1 MSTLSWIKNN
11 LNVLERNELEAC
23 GESCPCDKCYPMPV
37 YVSAYAPSFSE
48 MPSDTLFYSNKY
60 NLFLEKNSGTWEYVA
75 TIDGCKCSVGQ
86 TRMAFAYGWQPLL
99 YHFPWYFAPID
110 SRKCA
115 HVLTNLDVWR
125 SEFWKYYNDSQN
137 LAWLL
142 SDACGRHLTISDDC
156 GSFGGGCECN
166 MIKFASCEYGNYDF
180 CASAAEFN
188 ACLDGSV
195 PCCTAMTIN
204 PNPPLEVSAS
214 HQSEYDEIGYAW
226 SACFDSPEEAFTG
239 QPIFGLK
246 FAKFQLWWK
255 LWEQA
260 NPELSWRDIYQTVF
274 SDDEVYEVPL
284 QYVYSGIKYPFCC
297 HQNGLCT
304 GPVDVCPD
312 MCSDSRTYVVYTFE
326 YTEFTAT
333 DEDIGE
339 TTYHAL
345 SFDSNGECALKMEI
359 FSDADGSL
367 LNVINT
373 TIYKPPISTDD
384 CPPVPCEEWTTEA
397 LIARAMNI
405 YNEHWEYKGVLVKKD
420 GDPYTDIIKLD
431 GTDARVV
438 SSGRFEDDCGLS
450 ASDVACEHC
459 AEDTTMVLVL
469 VYTDEPITEDS
480 DPVCGY
486 AYYCISGDIE
496 DEYYGSCY
504 SICNWVD
511 EVRDE
516 DGVLCGKINLDAVAR
531 PDELHAYR
539 DIPPGDPVTVLDIY
553 WTPFTEGG
561 GWGTMVKIGSES
573 ISVPDYHCMDG
584 STLAYCD
591 VCDDGKYYGI
601 HVKGRKETD
610 QYFGNGSC
618 YYGFA
623 LPYIWSCEQIKY
635 YTENPE
641 EFIAD
646 YTYDPQAQ
654 GFVPTWSIAAGPF
667 DSYAEAVAALKKYT
681 ISCRY
686 WCDWDCV
693 SRPGCVGDLSY
704 YCIDMFTAEAYSGV
718 ACVGSTPGGLGS
730 SSCAGAGSRSAV
742 SIIGEDPDCYFHH
755 SWQ

>member
-1 MSTLSWIKNN
+1 MLMSTLSWIKNN
-11 LNVLERNELEAC
+11 LNILDRNKLEVC
-23 GESCPCDKCYPMPV
+23 GTTCPCDICYPMPV
-37 YVSAYAPSFSE
+37 YVSAHAPAFSE

-60 NLFLEKNSGTWEYVA
+60 NFFIEKNNGSWEYVS

-86 TRMAFAYGWQPLL
+86 TRVAFAYGWQPLL

-156 GSFGGGCECN
+156 GSLGGGCECN
-166 MIKFASCEYGNYDF
+166 MIKFASCEYADYDF
-180 CASAAEFN
+180 CKSQSEFN
-188 ACLDGSV
+188 ACLDGTV
-195 PCCTAMTIN
+195 PCCASMTIN
-204 PNPPLEVSAS
+204 PNPPLDVSS
-214 HQSEYDEIGYAW
+214 STQSAYDEIGYAW

-405 YNEHWEYKGVLVKKD
+405 YNEHWTYTGVLVKKD
-420 GDPYTDIIKLD
+420 GNPYTDIIKLD

-450 ASDVACEHC
+450 AGDVKCDHC
-459 AEDTTMVLVL
+459 AEGTTMVLML
-469 VYTDEPITEDS
+469 VYTDEPVTEDS

-486 AYYCISGDIE
+486 AYYCITGDIE

-504 SICNWVD
+504 SVCYWTD
-511 EVRDE
+511 EIYDE
-516 DGVLCGKINLDAVAR
+516 NGDYCGRLLVDAVVKQG
-531 PDELHAYR
+531 EVEGYR
-539 DIPPGDPVTVLDIY
+539 DLPPGDPNAVLDIY
-553 WTPFTEGG
+553 WTPAGG
-561 GWGTMVKIGSES
+561 SPTKIGSEP
-573 ISVPDYHCMDG
+573 IGVPDYHCMDG

-601 HVKGRKETD
+601 HVKGVHDTE
-610 QYFGNGSC
+610 FSNGSVSC
-618 YYGFA
+618 YCGFA
-623 LPYIWSCEQIKY
+623 IPYIWDCAQMKY
-635 YTENPE
+635 YKENPA

-646 YTYDPQAQ
+646 YTSDPYAQ
-654 GFVPTWSIAAGPF
+654 GYIPTWSMVAGPF
-667 DSYAEAVAALKKYT
+667 DTYQEASDAIKKYSVGCQFYASYT
-681 ISCRY
+681 CEPNPFLPMFPKSGVY
-686 WCDWDCV
+686 CV
-693 SRPGCVGDLSY
+693 
-704 YCIDMFTAEAYSGV
+704 DMFTAEAYSG
-718 ACVGSTPGGLGS
+718 ADCVHSSGDTGSICSTN
-730 SSCAGAGSRSAV
+730 GSRNAIV
-742 SIIGEDPDCYFHH
+742 LTGENADCHEILT
-755 SWQ
+755 